1 MIRESLASFEGFAAA
16 LAADKVEKVFT
27 PDETIATRL
36 AEIGIESCMLAR
48 PNAEAY
54 ARIAYRKFCSGVR
67 ADVATL
73 DANYLRRSD
82 AEIFSSPKLGNTPA

>member
-1 MIRESLASFEGFAAA
+1 MIRESITSFEGFTAA
-16 LAADKVEKVFT
+16 LAECAVKEIFT
-27 PDETIATRL
+27 PDESIATRL
-36 AEIGIESCMLAR
+36 RDIGINSRTLHR

-54 ARIAYRKFCSGVR
+54 ARIAHRKFCAGVR

-82 AEIFSSPKLGNTPA
+82 AEIFKAPKPGIAPA